1 MFWENKD
8 IVVGASSHLI
18 HGFHTLADTLKK
30 KWDWELSFFFLD
42 FGLNNLHHIPVNT
55 YCFTLRILKSS
66 VQRRLWVS
74 ERLLEG
80 TRTIKILL
88 FFSI

>member
-8 IVVGASSHLI
+8 IVVGASCHLI
-18 HGFHTLADTLKK
+18 HGFHTRADTLKK
-30 KWDWELSFFFLD
+30 SGTGNFD
-42 FGLNNLHHIPVNT
+42 FELNNLHHIPGNT
-55 YCFTLRILKSS
+55 HCFTLRILKSR

-80 TRTIKILL
+80 TRTIKIFL
-88 FFSI
+88 FSSI

>member
-18 HGFHTLADTLKK
+18 HGFHNLADRLKK
-30 KWDWELSFFFLD
+30 KWDWELSFSLD
-42 FGLNNLHHIPVNT
+42 FGLNHLHHIPGNT
-55 YCFTLRILKSS
+55 QCFTLRILKSRI
-66 VQRRLWVS
+66 QRRLCVS

-80 TRTIKILL
+80 TRTIKVLL